1 MDLQE
6 TVDMHTK
13 KLEQHDKALI
23 ELREQNAKEIESIK
37 SDIRSWSVTLSEGL
51 ARVDESSKY
60 LREQNSNILNEIIG
74 RNNKSDE
81 RNHEMDKIKW
91 QSILKI
97 CLAIFGSGGFIY
109 TVVDLILNT
118 IK

>member
-1 MDLQE
+1 MDLKE

-74 RNNKSDE
+74 RNG

-91 QSILKI
+91 QSVLHI

-109 TVVDLILNT
+109 AVIDLILNS

>member
-6 TVDMHTK
+6 TVNMHTK
-13 KLEQHDKALI
+13 KLEQHDKELI
-23 ELREQNAKEIESIK
+23 ELREKNAKEIESIK
-37 SDIRSWSVTLSEGL
+37 SDIRSWSVTLNEGL

-74 RNNKSDE
+74 RNNKSAE
-81 RNHEMDKIKW
+81 RSHEMDKIKW

-97 CLAIFGSGGFIY
+97 CLAVFGSGGFIY
-109 TVVDLILNT
+109 TVVDLILNS

>member
-1 MDLQE
+1 MDLKE

-74 RNNKSDE
+74 RNE

-91 QSILKI
+91 QSVLKI

-109 TVVDLILNT
+109 AVIDLILNS